1 MSFSLLVLLFV
12 RAPRRLCCVISCSR
26 TNNTTQSVRVY
37 IHPLPVYHPTL
48 TYIYISYTPHPPLA
62 PSDSDA
68 HSHLTNHASTNLSGF
83 LICLEPILCF
93 DVSQFPILN
102 LDPVRSQAR

>member
-37 IHPLPVYHPTL
+37 IHLSTARLPPNS
-48 TYIYISYTPHPPLA
+48 YIHIHIIYTTSSPCA
-62 PSDSDA
+62 IR
-68 HSHLTNHASTNLSGF
+68 F
-83 LICLEPILCF
+83 
-93 DVSQFPILN
+93 
-102 LDPVRSQAR
+102 